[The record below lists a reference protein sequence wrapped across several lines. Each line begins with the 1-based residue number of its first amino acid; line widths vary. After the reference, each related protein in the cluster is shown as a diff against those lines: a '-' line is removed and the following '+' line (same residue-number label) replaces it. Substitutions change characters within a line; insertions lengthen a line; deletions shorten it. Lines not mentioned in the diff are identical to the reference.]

1 MPAANKQ
8 FAISAGVG
16 SQKQL
21 FKFESE
27 LPVQTAVSRHLRQAA
42 DRYQQA
48 NKTKIYKKEEIA
60 KILKRVAIN
69 INK

>member
-42 DRYQQA
+42 DRYA
-48 NKTKIYKKEEIA
+48 S
-60 KILKRVAIN
+60 V
-69 INK
+69 